1 LRRSIP
7 EVFGNDAPQGEQQ
20 RRLVDLALD
29 VGRTLTRFNFPQTEV
44 FNPLGI
50 LLARHL
56 TQIDEAQRNATDRT
70 EDNDA
75 VGGEPRQEVADAIL
89 AISTSTI
96 AREPPGPEPADDGE
110 QGGENSGAGDG
121 IFVRTF
127 RSIDPNLVEGQI
139 PIDSIRVDFTSG
151 NLQFMTESTIDI
163 TFLEDGP
170 SSAEAGQSSVT
181 NTMAEDRA
189 EVGTPTPLERLPEA
203 DAPPRIDVSQPE
215 DPRGSAESP
224 EEATPR
230 RASTP
235 VHHDPHPPFETD
247 GRGRVVWSNSSEQAP
262 LRSRSSPPVQPRKSS
277 NDETTVTMEKENCG
291 ATSPE
296 AAVGGCGG
304 DNNGDGG
311 RETGAEGAAT
321 GVP

>member
-1 LRRSIP
+1 
-7 EVFGNDAPQGEQQ
+7 
-20 RRLVDLALD
+20 LD

-56 TQIDEAQRNATDRT
+56 TQIDEAQRNATDGA

-89 AISTSTI
+89 AISTTTF

-127 RSIDPNLVEGQI
+127 RSIDPNLAEGQI

-163 TFLEDGP
+163 TFLGDGP

-181 NTMAEDRA
+181 NTVAEDRA
-189 EVGTPTPLERLPEA
+189 EVGTPTPLERLSEGTIIALVTLSERLTYPCIKRQPMHHHESMSHNLKIPEG
-203 DAPPRIDVSQPE
+203 PRNHLKKQPQE
-215 DPRGSAESP
+215 ELLHRSTMTRTLHSRRTVEEESFG
-224 EEATPR
+224 AT
-230 RASTP
+230 RASKPGFDLDLHRRYNLENP
-235 VHHDPHPPFETD
+235 VTT
-247 GRGRVVWSNSSEQAP
+247 R
-262 LRSRSSPPVQPRKSS
+262 QP
-277 NDETTVTMEKENCG
+277 
-291 ATSPE
+291 
-296 AAVGGCGG
+296 
-304 DNNGDGG
+304 
-311 RETGAEGAAT
+311 
-321 GVP
+321 